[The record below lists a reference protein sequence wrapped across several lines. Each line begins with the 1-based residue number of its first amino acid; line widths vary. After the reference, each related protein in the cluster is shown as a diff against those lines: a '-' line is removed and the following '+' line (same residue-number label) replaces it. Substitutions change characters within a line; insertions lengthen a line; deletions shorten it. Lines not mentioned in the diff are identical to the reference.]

1 MTKLETFL
9 WASLY
14 LMCSNVAKH
23 LLNWLIQIF
32 AIPHPFFWQR
42 AVERGPHSLGP
53 MSCTMGFH
61 FRFKEFYPNF
71 ILSLYHIS
79 LSRASDTTDHVE
91 SLDDLWMVSIS
102 VFLLFNTT
110 ATFSP
115 GRELRPR
122 RPRQMITR
130 DEEEQLEEA
139 ILESKGMLKDIKKK
153 KLNSVQIQ
161 PGKQLSPAEVEA
173 KQKVVR
179 KLQVNSGKQ
188 GRIYGNPVADG
199 WAGAVMP
206 KARPIQKCDGRTYG
220 PTDRRGWNL

>member
-1 MTKLETFL
+1 
-9 WASLY
+9 
-14 LMCSNVAKH
+14 
-23 LLNWLIQIF
+23 
-32 AIPHPFFWQR
+32 
-42 AVERGPHSLGP
+42 
-53 MSCTMGFH
+53 
-61 FRFKEFYPNF
+61 
-71 ILSLYHIS
+71 
-79 LSRASDTTDHVE
+79 
-91 SLDDLWMVSIS
+91 MVSIS

-220 PTDRRGWNL
+220 PTDRRG

>member
-1 MTKLETFL
+1 
-9 WASLY
+9 
-14 LMCSNVAKH
+14 
-23 LLNWLIQIF
+23 
-32 AIPHPFFWQR
+32 
-42 AVERGPHSLGP
+42 
-53 MSCTMGFH
+53 
-61 FRFKEFYPNF
+61 
-71 ILSLYHIS
+71 
-79 LSRASDTTDHVE
+79 
-91 SLDDLWMVSIS
+91 MVNIS

-179 KLQVNSGKQ
+179 KLQVNSGK
-188 GRIYGNPVADG
+188 
-199 WAGAVMP
+199 
-206 KARPIQKCDGRTYG
+206 
-220 PTDRRGWNL
+220 